1 MKELTAAALD
11 ATHRIR
17 TSRGYGKLNPHER
30 LTLDR
35 HLQTVERA
43 LGSSAALADPYAV
56 SLGTPADLQ
65 RELSGT
71 EPKGAQAD
79 RRAGPP
85 PSPSASPAPLPPT
98 AVIGQRAA
106 EALQAV
112 NFPGF
117 VAGLISGVFQAIV
130 DSTAQQLREYANL
143 VASLSQSVDSF
154 TRDNVSLSQ
163 TRDWF
168 AQQFPADL
176 RIELP
181 QTGKA
186 GEPRL
191 VPKVERIGQSPNWLE
206 QFGLGGQELSEELT
220 EGELLNAGR
229 THVGE
234 ERLQSLAA
242 MVLMGINRIVIN
254 DGDIRAK
261 LQFHAVAQDRTSAE
275 MNSGSAAQSSGI
287 AARQVESQGTTT
299 MMVSTLKAN
308 AQAETSIKTNLM
320 GEVRVS
326 FRTETFP
333 LERFADSAA
342 IQLLNRHAKWRTADA
357 SPTTST
363 VPTPMA
369 SKTEET
375 T

>member
-1 MKELTAAALD
+1 
-11 ATHRIR
+11 
-17 TSRGYGKLNPHER
+17 
-30 LTLDR
+30 
-35 HLQTVERA
+35 
-43 LGSSAALADPYAV
+43 
-56 SLGTPADLQ
+56 
-65 RELSGT
+65 
-71 EPKGAQAD
+71 
-79 RRAGPP
+79 
-85 PSPSASPAPLPPT
+85 
-98 AVIGQRAA
+98 VIGQRAA

-143 VASLSQSVDSF
+143 VASLSQSVDGF
-154 TRDNVSLSQ
+154 TRDNVTLAQ
-163 TRDWF
+163 TRDWL

-176 RIELP
+176 RIEVP
-181 QTGKA
+181 AAGTA

-191 VPKVERIGQSPNWLE
+191 VPRADRRGQSPNWLE
-206 QFGLGGQELSEELT
+206 QFGLSGQTLSEELT
-220 EGELLNAGR
+220 EGELLSAGR
-229 THVGE
+229 TQVGE

-261 LQFHAVAQDRTSAE
+261 LQFHAVAQERTSAE
-275 MNSGSAAQSSGI
+275 VNSGSATQSSGI
-287 AARQVESQGTTT
+287 AARQLDSQGATT

-308 AQAETSIKTNLM
+308 AQAESSIKTNLM

-342 IQLLNRHAKWRTADA
+342 IQLLNRHAKWRTSEGAPA
-357 SPTTST
+357 VASASSPTTSK
-363 VPTPMA
+363 
-369 SKTEET
+369 SEEAT
-375 T
+375 